1 MKKSKKI
8 EELELEVSMLKA
20 HLQTFKEQRDKAV
33 ANYGE
38 LENKL
43 KKEYEEKKAIAFKTM
58 ELKFKEQHMNEMQKL
73 KDEYQNKIIAQN
85 EKNYDQL
92 KASLAKL
99 HDEGNANT
107 KYLEKVSLTMMDAL
121 GSNLG
126 STKRIGK
133 PSKEI

>member
-1 MKKSKKI
+1 MKKSRII
-8 EELELEVSMLKA
+8 EELQLQISML
-20 HLQTFKEQRDKAV
+20 KEQRDKAV